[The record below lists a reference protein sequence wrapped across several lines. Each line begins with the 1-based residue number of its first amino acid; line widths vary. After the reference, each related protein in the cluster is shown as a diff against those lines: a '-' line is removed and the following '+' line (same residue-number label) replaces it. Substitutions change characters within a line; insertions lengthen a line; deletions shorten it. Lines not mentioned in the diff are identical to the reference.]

1 LLESTLGLDMTFH
14 LASYA
19 TFKTFIGETTA
30 GVAGTEVAVRHTV
43 ASLENDESPDPWAQL
58 AKSHGIRLDHMRSE
72 NVARAASRLQMVG
85 VYSGFDAFC
94 RDVRSEWC
102 RLTGTAWKRSDGDG
116 PFEELSR
123 NAPSGLALGAEKT
136 AVEYY
141 RTCRNAIIH
150 PSEANVSKPD
160 KFFAEHAAKLEDIR
174 REWQAVGNAIA
185 PSRFANLA
193 FCDIKLFARVTLA
206 VAQQIAMAFDPGN
219 DALARS
225 VPVNTW
231 KHIADDGQRRQRAIG
246 YLRTEFGLEYARA
259 QVIAVSITG

>member
-1 LLESTLGLDMTFH
+1 MTFR
-14 LASYA
+14 LGSYA
-19 TFKTFIGETTA
+19 TFKTFIGEITA
-30 GVAGTEVAVRHTV
+30 GVAGTEVALRHTV
-43 ASLENDESPDPWAQL
+43 ASLKNNESADPWGEL
-58 AKSHGIRLDHMRSE
+58 AKSHGIRLDHTRSE
-72 NVARAASRLQMVG
+72 NVARTASRLQMVG

-102 RLTGTAWKRSDGDG
+102 RLAGMAWRRSGDDG

-123 NAPSGLALGAEKT
+123 NAPSGLALGPEKI

-141 RTCRNAIIH
+141 RTCRNAITH
-150 PSEANVSKPD
+150 PSETNVTKPD

-193 FCDIKLFARVTLA
+193 FCDIKLFARLSLS

-225 VPVNTW
+225 VPINTW
-231 KHIADDGQRRQRAIG
+231 KHLSDDSQRKQRAIG
-246 YLRTEFGLEYARA
+246 YLRTEFGLEDSRA
-259 QVIAVSITG
+259 EIIAASITG